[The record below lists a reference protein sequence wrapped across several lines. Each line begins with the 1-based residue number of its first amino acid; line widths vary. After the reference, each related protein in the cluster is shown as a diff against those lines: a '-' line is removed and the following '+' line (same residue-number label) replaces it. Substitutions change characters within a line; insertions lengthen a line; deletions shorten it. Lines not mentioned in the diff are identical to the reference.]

1 MKPKLLAATESLLED
16 PLKVIILAPDTFVLK
31 QNKNQKTYLPT
42 VKTVSKRTFIFRKP
56 LKGI

>member
-1 MKPKLLAATESLLED
+1 MKPKLFAATESLLEN
-16 PLKVIILAPDTFVLK
+16 PCKIIILAPDSFVLK

-42 VKTVSKRTFIFRKP
+42 VKTVSKRTFIFKKP

>member
-31 QNKNQKTYLPT
+31 QNKN
-42 VKTVSKRTFIFRKP
+42 
-56 LKGI
+56 